1 MAERPFLILI
11 VLDGFGC
18 RKDAEWN
25 AIAQADTPRFHDL
38 WRNSSW
44 TTLEASGLA
53 VGLPAGQ
60 MGNSE
65 VGHLNIGA
73 GRVVDQDIVRISKSI
88 EHHELEKNPVFVDA
102 VTKSNAI
109 HFAGLLSDGGVH
121 SLQEHLHGL
130 IAAANELGAKNIY
143 VHAILDGRDT
153 PPKSAEK
160 YLGNL
165 LAHIKNKPQAHL
177 ATIIGRYFTMD
188 RDKRWDRV
196 QRGYDLMTLGVG
208 TQTQDPLETLRRFYE
223 QNVTDEFVEPIAV
236 LTPEGAHLGTVPMPE
251 VAGSLVWCGDD
262 LHTLFVCTS
271 TTCHA
276 IETRVAGLPLAFAG

>member
-38 WRNSSW
+38 WRNSPW

-73 GRVVDQDIVRISKSI
+73 GRIVDQDIVRISKAF
-88 EHHELEKNPVFVDA
+88 ERHEVKLDNVRGRNVHL
-102 VTKSNAI
+102 T
-109 HFAGLLSDGGVH
+109 GLLSDGGVH
-121 SLQEHLHGL
+121 SLQSHLHGL
-130 IAAANELGAKNIY
+130 IDVALESGAKNVY

-153 PPKSAEK
+153 PPKSAAK
-160 YLGNL
+160 YLVDL
-165 LAHIKNKPQAHL
+165 LEFIKDKPNAHL
-177 ATIIGRYFTMD
+177 ATIIG
-188 RDKRWDRV
+188 
-196 QRGYDLMTLGVG
+196 
-208 TQTQDPLETLRRFYE
+208 
-223 QNVTDEFVEPIAV
+223 
-236 LTPEGAHLGTVPMPE
+236 
-251 VAGSLVWCGDD
+251 
-262 LHTLFVCTS
+262 
-271 TTCHA
+271 
-276 IETRVAGLPLAFAG
+276 